1 MYISDI
7 MCLWMSLD
15 MNTLNITNYK
25 PKEFAK
31 LLNVSVKT
39 LQRWDR
45 EKTLIAN
52 RTPTNR
58 RYYTYDQY
66 LQFKG
71 IGKDADFRK
80 IVIYTR
86 VSTRNQ
92 SDDLENQ
99 VDFLQ
104 TYANAKGLIA
114 DEIIRDYGSGLNYNR
129 KKWNHLL
136 VEVMENKI
144 KMILVSHKDRFVRFG
159 FDWFERFC
167 NKFNVEIVVVKNEK
181 LSPHEEL
188 VQDIVSILHVFSCRL
203 YGLSKYKKQIEGDE
217 DIAKGIQDGDSTK

>member
-1 MYISDI
+1 
-7 MCLWMSLD
+7 
-15 MNTLNITNYK
+15 MNTSNITNYK
-25 PKEFAK
+25 PKEFAE
-31 LLNVSVKT
+31 LLNVTVKT

-45 EKTLIAN
+45 EKTLVAN

-71 IGKDADFRK
+71 IGKDADSRK

-86 VSTRNQ
+86 VSTKNQ
-92 SDDLENQ
+92 TDDLENQ

-104 TYANAKGLIA
+104 QYVNAKGLIV

-129 KKWNHLL
+129 KKWNQLL
-136 VEVMENKI
+136 NEVMENKI
-144 KMILVSHKDRFVRFG
+144 KVIFISHKDRFVRFG
-159 FDWFERFC
+159 FDWFEKFC

-181 LSPHEEL
+181 LSPPEEL
-188 VQDIVSILHVFSCRL
+188 VQDIVSILQVFSCRL
-203 YGLSKYKKQIEGDE
+203 YGLRKYKKQIEGDE
-217 DIAKGIQDGDSTK
+217 TIAKGVQNGNSPD

>member
-1 MYISDI
+1 
-7 MCLWMSLD
+7 
-15 MNTLNITNYK
+15 MNTSNITNYK
-25 PKEFAK
+25 PKEFAE
-31 LLNVSVKT
+31 LLNVTVKT

-45 EKTLIAN
+45 EKTLVAN

-71 IGKDADFRK
+71 IGRDADSRK

-92 SDDLENQ
+92 TDDLEKQ
-99 VDFLQ
+99 VNFLQ
-104 TYANAKGLIA
+104 TYVNAKGLIA
-114 DEIIRDYGSGLNYNR
+114 DEVIRDYGSGLNYNR
-129 KKWNHLL
+129 KKWNQLL
-136 VEVMENKI
+136 GEVMENKV

-159 FDWFERFC
+159 FDWFEKFC
-167 NKFNVEIVVVKNEK
+167 NKFNVEIVVVKNDK

-203 YGLSKYKKQIEGDE
+203 YGLRKYKKQIEWDE
-217 DIAKGIQDGDSTK
+217 TIAKGIQDRNSTD

>member
-1 MYISDI
+1 
-7 MCLWMSLD
+7 
-15 MNTLNITNYK
+15 MNTLYITNYK

-52 RTPTNR
+52 RTLTNR

-129 KKWNHLL
+129 KKWNQLL

-144 KMILVSHKDRFVRFG
+144 KMILVSHQDRFVRFG
-159 FDWFERFC
+159 FDWFEKFC

-188 VQDIVSILHVFSCRL
+188 VQDLVSILHVFSGRL
-203 YGLSKYKKQIEGDE
+203 YGLRKYKKQIEGDE
-217 DIAKGIQDGDSTK
+217 NIAKGIQDGDSTE

>member
-1 MYISDI
+1 
-7 MCLWMSLD
+7 
-15 MNTLNITNYK
+15 MNTSNITNYK
-25 PKEFAK
+25 PKEFAE
-31 LLNVSVKT
+31 LLNVTVKT

-45 EKTLIAN
+45 EKTLVAN

-71 IGKDADFRK
+71 IEKDADFRK

-92 SDDLENQ
+92 TDDLENQ

-104 TYANAKGLIA
+104 TYVNAKGLIA

-129 KKWNHLL
+129 KKWNQLL
-136 VEVMENKI
+136 GEVMENKV

-159 FDWFERFC
+159 FDWFEKFC

-181 LSPHEEL
+181 LSPQKEL

-203 YGLSKYKKQIEGDE
+203 YGLRKYKKQIEGDE
-217 DIAKGIQDGDSTK
+217 NIAKGVQNGNSPD

>member
-1 MYISDI
+1 
-7 MCLWMSLD
+7 

-52 RTPTNR
+52 RTLTNR

-129 KKWNHLL
+129 KKWNQLM

-144 KMILVSHKDRFVRFG
+144 KMILVSHQDRFVRFG
-159 FDWFERFC
+159 FDWFEKFC

-203 YGLSKYKKQIEGDE
+203 YGLRKYKKQIEGDE
-217 DIAKGIQDGDSTK
+217 NIAKGIQDGDSTE

>member
-1 MYISDI
+1 MNIS
-7 MCLWMSLD
+7 
-15 MNTLNITNYK
+15 NITNYK
-25 PKEFAK
+25 PKEFAE
-31 LLNVSVKT
+31 LLNVTVKT

-45 EKTLIAN
+45 EKTLVAN

-58 RYYTYDQY
+58 RCYTYDQY

-71 IGKDADFRK
+71 IGRDADSRK

-92 SDDLENQ
+92 ADDLENQ

-104 TYANAKGLIA
+104 NYVNAKGLIV
-114 DEIIRDYGSGLNYNR
+114 DEVIRDYGSGLNYNR
-129 KKWNHLL
+129 KKWNQLL
-136 VEVMENKI
+136 GEVMENKV
-144 KMILVSHKDRFVRFG
+144 KMIFVSHKDRFVRFG
-159 FDWFERFC
+159 FDWFEKFC
-167 NKFNVEIVVVKNEK
+167 NKFNVEIVVVKNDK

-203 YGLSKYKKQIEGDE
+203 YGLRKYKKQIEGDE
-217 DIAKGIQDGDSTK
+217 TIAKGIQDRNSTD